1 MPTAFTLGTSPRYPH
16 FVRVAFA
23 AVLETAGIR
32 YVHRGETLGGYR
44 TGGYAAPLETDPFRQ
59 GRCAGRRT

>member
-1 MPTAFTLGTSPRYPH
+1 MPTAFTLGTSQRYPH
-16 FVRVAFA
+16 FVRVALA
-23 AVLETAGIR
+23 AFLETVGIR

-44 TGGYAAPLETDPFRQ
+44 TGGRTWVPGEVRREQ